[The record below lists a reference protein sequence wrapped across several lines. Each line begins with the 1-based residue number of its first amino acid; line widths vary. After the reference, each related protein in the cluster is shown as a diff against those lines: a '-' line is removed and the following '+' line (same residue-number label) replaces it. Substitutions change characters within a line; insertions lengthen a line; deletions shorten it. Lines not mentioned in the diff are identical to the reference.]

1 MAIRKVM
8 LGFDEELLAEI
19 EAYASKMHLNRT
31 AAVTVLCSTALQA
44 QKSLNTLS
52 QFMDAYNA
60 EKTLMSLSGQV
71 ADQEHLEEGTGE
83 G

>member
-60 EKTLMSLSGQV
+60 EKTLTALSGQV
-71 ADQEHLEEGTGE
+71 ADQEHLEEGAGE